1 MANSG
6 FRSYKYCKTLIEDLK
21 NWFTEHPTST
31 NIIKY
36 LALIAMI
43 FIFITWIRRFLKKKL
58 PDNSLKYK
66 SQKGIEVIGYFLAI
80 LITISYFTG
89 SIKDFGLAIGLL
101 TAGITIT
108 LQELILSIAG
118 SFYIFFVKVYKPG
131 DRIEINGIKGD
142 VIDIDSIYTSMMEI
156 GEWVSSDN
164 YTGRIV
170 KLSNAFVFKGPVYNY
185 SQDFPFVWDEFN
197 LPIRYGSDM
206 ELAKKIIIEV
216 AQDKLSGYVQES
228 LAKWKGV
235 VDKYYIEDALVDP
248 TLAITIT
255 DNWTQMN
262 LRYIVDYKKRRYT
275 KHLLNEEIGRKIR
288 ETNGAVILASETF
301 EIVSIPSVNVKTETK

>member
-1 MANSG
+1 M
-6 FRSYKYCKTLIEDLK
+6 IEDLK

-235 VDKYYIEDALVDP
+235 VDKYYIEDAQVDP

-288 ETNGAVILASETF
+288 ETNGAVTLASETF
-301 EIVSIPSVNVKTETK
+301 EIVSIPSVNVKNETK

>member
-1 MANSG
+1 
-6 FRSYKYCKTLIEDLK
+6 
-21 NWFTEHPTST
+21 
-31 NIIKY
+31 
-36 LALIAMI
+36 MI

-235 VDKYYIEDALVDP
+235 VDKYYIEDAQVDP

-288 ETNGAVILASETF
+288 ETNGAVTLASETF
-301 EIVSIPSVNVKTETK
+301 EIVSIPSVNVKNETK

>member
-1 MANSG
+1 M
-6 FRSYKYCKTLIEDLK
+6 IEDLK
-21 NWFTEHPTST
+21 LWLSEHPATT
-31 NIIKY
+31 NILKY
-36 LALIAMI
+36 LVWIFLVFALVA
-43 FIFITWIRRFLKKKL
+43 WIRRILKKKL
-58 PDNSLKYK
+58 PDNSMKYK
-66 SQKGIEVIGYFLAI
+66 SQKGIEIMGYFLVI

-142 VIDIDSIYTSMMEI
+142 VIDIDSIYTTMMEI

-170 KLSNAFVFKGPVYNY
+170 KLSNSFVFKGPVYNY

-206 ELAKKIIIEV
+206 ELAKKIIVEV

-228 LAKWKGV
+228 IADWKGV
-235 VDKYYIEDALVDP
+235 VEKYYIEDAQVDP
-248 TLAITIT
+248 TLAITMT

-262 LRYIVDYKKRRYT
+262 LRYIVDYKKRRYV
-275 KHLLNEEIGRKIR
+275 KHLLNEEIGRKI
-288 ETNGAVILASETF
+288 EATNGAVILASATF
-301 EIVSIPSVNVKTETK
+301 EVVSIPTVKIEK

>member
-1 MANSG
+1 
-6 FRSYKYCKTLIEDLK
+6 LIEDLK
-21 NWFTEHPTST
+21 LWLSEHPATT
-31 NIIKY
+31 NILKY
-36 LALIAMI
+36 LVWIFLVFALVA
-43 FIFITWIRRFLKKKL
+43 WIRRILKKKL
-58 PDNSLKYK
+58 PDNSMKYK
-66 SQKGIEVIGYFLAI
+66 SQKGIEIMGYFLVI

-142 VIDIDSIYTSMMEI
+142 VIDIDSIYTTMMEI

-170 KLSNAFVFKGPVYNY
+170 KLSNSFVFKGPVYNY

-206 ELAKKIIIEV
+206 ELAKKIIVEV

-228 LAKWKGV
+228 IADWKGV
-235 VDKYYIEDALVDP
+235 VEKYYIEDAQVDP
-248 TLAITIT
+248 TLAITMT

-262 LRYIVDYKKRRYT
+262 LRYIVDYKKRRYV
-275 KHLLNEEIGRKIR
+275 KHLLNEEIGRKI
-288 ETNGAVILASETF
+288 EATNGAVILASATF
-301 EIVSIPSVNVKTETK
+301 EVVSIPTVKIEK